1 MGNRNGAVLNIGL
14 QVTYPDGSRRNN
26 TVGRAL
32 GLLRQCRTITGRAL
46 RVLHWRV
53 MESNTEP
60 TLVVKINR
68 GMSEG
73 EAARLA
79 NLLHQDAIA
88 QLAGKR
94 TGLFGPRASA
104 WGAFNRKFFLTF

>member
-1 MGNRNGAVLNIGL
+1 MGNRTGAVLNIGL
-14 QVTYPDGSRRNN
+14 NVSYDGKLCR
-26 TVGRAL
+26 TITPGRAL

-53 MESNTEP
+53 IESNTEP
-60 TLVVKINR
+60 TLVAKLNR
-68 GMSEG
+68 GMSAG
-73 EAARLA
+73 EAASLA

-94 TGLFGPRASA
+94 TGLFGPRASE